1 MTGDGRPATVGVVL
15 PVFEGAA
22 LLTGAVRSVLAQD
35 HHDLALIVVDDGS
48 RDGSTSVAR
57 GLAAADPR
65 IRVITLERNRG
76 VAAARNTG
84 VAALDCDLLAFIDQ
98 DDRWTPDRLRRGRAA
113 LRSDPTLGFVTARQ
127 RFIPTDGPTPR
138 WVRAGSLDRDLPG
151 NVLGT
156 VLCRRAV
163 WDDLGGLD
171 ETLGRGFDDV
181 DWFAR
186 ARRRGVPTREL
197 PEVLLL
203 RGLHDANASARVDGV
218 REELLAVVRR
228 HARERPVGGPT

>member
-15 PVFEGAA
+15 PVFDGAA

-35 HHDLALIVVDDGS
+35 HDDLALVVVDDGS

-65 IRVITLERNRG
+65 VRVIALERNRG
-76 VAAARNTG
+76 VAAARNAG
-84 VAALDCDLLAFIDQ
+84 VAALDCELLAFIDQ
-98 DDRWTPDRLRRGRAA
+98 DDRWTPDRLRRGLAA
-113 LRSDPTLGFVTARQ
+113 LRSDPTLGYVTARQ
-127 RFIPTDGPTPR
+127 RFVPPDGPTPR
-138 WVRAGSLDRDLPG
+138 WVRDGSLDRDLPG
-151 NVLGT
+151 HVLGT
-156 VLCRRAV
+156 VLCRREV

-171 ETLGRGFDDV
+171 ETLERGFDDV

-186 ARRRGVPTREL
+186 ARRRGVRTQEL

-203 RGLHDANASARVDGV
+203 RGLHDANASARTDGV

-228 HARERPVGGPT
+228 HARERLVGGPA